1 MMWDSFFSAALH
13 ATGERPSVYTCVM
26 LHTHSLV
33 NLLKPCRLTRPTL
46 FVNCLFPILLFG
58 AAACE
63 LQVRSVLH
71 SVSTHLHKRARC
83 SLQCRNDT
91 SPQKQRQLRE
101 TKGLYRNILRK
112 LQTGRVPPLKSKRCF
127 EESGCK
133 NFLPQKTAGKVP
145 FVLKTD
151 FPCC

>member
-101 TKGLYRNILRK
+101 TKGLYRNILRN
-112 LQTGRVPPLKSKRCF
+112 LQRGTWPYSNLDVYWFPVSEQASGLPRKFHSKSASLHVKRI
-127 EESGCK
+127 
-133 NFLPQKTAGKVP
+133 
-145 FVLKTD
+145 
-151 FPCC
+151 